1 MQIRNHSYLFSNIS
15 SLKSSPLGGY
25 LLTLTNGNNTLK
37 KKNHC
42 LYSTSHFPTKNRQ
55 ASQQII
61 VRSSVA
67 LEI

>member
-37 KKNHC
+37 KK
-42 LYSTSHFPTKNRQ
+42 
-55 ASQQII
+55 II
-61 VRSSVA
+61 A
-67 LEI
+67 FIQHHIFLLKTDKLPNKLL